1 MSDEYDKARR
11 LGQRCYQKYLL
22 EGKYPYLQVLE
33 EILSHAEVV
42 SEQKLGIIQIPA
54 ELIVGTYSAGRRTA
68 FAPNFMPLLS
78 SGSEFASK
86 WSTLCK
92 AHIDEGIRDPIK
104 AIEFMNRYY
113 VIEGN
118 KRVSVLKFFDAVT
131 IQGSVTRMI
140 PKRTD
145 EPENR
150 LYFEYLDF
158 NRKTGVNYLI
168 FSEPGS
174 YAELEKMMGKSGST
188 EYSEE
193 ELQNLRSAYVR
204 FAKAYSEKCG
214 DSPKVQPADAMLVY
228 LQMYSYQE
236 LCEAMPSK
244 LRGDIDKIWEDIQ
257 LLAVP
262 QPTEIVTEPAEAPKK
277 NFIERLLTPGSSRKL
292 KITFIH
298 EKTKD
303 SSAWTYS
310 HELGR
315 LQLDDVFGDQVE
327 TVCMDNI
334 QPGESLEK
342 ALEAAVAL
350 KSDVIFTTTPQF
362 LEGSLKAAVRHPEVK
377 ILNCSVNPAHRYVRT
392 YYARL
397 FEAKFLAGMIAGAV
411 SRDGAIGYIADYPI
425 SGMIANI
432 NAFAAGAKMVNP
444 RAKVYLEWTSVTP
457 VEEILTHF
465 KKWGVHIV
473 STQEMVKLDADH
485 RLFGLINLDEIDAIS
500 STKALNAIKSLITI
514 TEISE
519 RAAYRYNKEKRYRL
533 ASFCASGNKPEF
545 LTDITGNRRWLPF
558 LVERIVNPWHITP
571 PYQQI
576 YSQALYLIEH
586 DFVYWF
592 DHDDNERIDAHNDAF
607 RAQTNEEQL
616 IPVFLS
622 IPSAGDPEA
631 EFLTASE
638 ISALLDMDA
647 EGETELVLSAP
658 DGNGILTPLFRA
670 YGTVVRAGYE
680 RDTKGITSLSSQTL
694 KQYPALLD
702 ETGREL
708 SEWMTFVTPE
718 MAEEV
723 LRMLEIISEA
733 GAASFREDL
742 DRAGFFDGIYERIG
756 R

>member
-11 LGQRCYQKYLL
+11 LGQRCYQKYLF

-315 LQLDDVFGDQVE
+315 LHLDDVFGDQVE

-485 RLFGLINLDEIDAIS
+485 RLFGLINLENDTPENLAMATWHWGEMYRKLVQSIIDGGFAAEDSDGLALGYWWGLKAGAIELVCS
-500 STKALNAIKSLITI
+500 NKIPAPVRQLVDLVRLNICNGDFRPFTGPIATQEGVISQEEHEHLSPADIISMNWLAENVVGSLPEWNTLNEEGKALVDVQGVIP
-514 TEISE
+514 
-519 RAAYRYNKEKRYRL
+519 
-533 ASFCASGNKPEF
+533 PE
-545 LTDITGNRRWLPF
+545 
-558 LVERIVNPWHITP
+558 
-571 PYQQI
+571 
-576 YSQALYLIEH
+576 
-586 DFVYWF
+586 
-592 DHDDNERIDAHNDAF
+592 
-607 RAQTNEEQL
+607 EE
-616 IPVFLS
+616 
-622 IPSAGDPEA
+622 
-631 EFLTASE
+631 
-638 ISALLDMDA
+638 
-647 EGETELVLSAP
+647 
-658 DGNGILTPLFRA
+658 
-670 YGTVVRAGYE
+670 TV
-680 RDTKGITSLSSQTL
+680 K
-694 KQYPALLD
+694 
-702 ETGREL
+702 
-708 SEWMTFVTPE
+708 
-718 MAEEV
+718 
-723 LRMLEIISEA
+723 
-733 GAASFREDL
+733 
-742 DRAGFFDGIYERIG
+742 
-756 R
+756 